1 MDRYDDF
8 IKLCEK
14 FNKNVNKFMDV
25 KEEKRNVKDDFFI
38 TSSKIY
44 TKLFSA
50 CEYIDNNTL
59 KEYGLYMNSSSCSSI
74 YFSKYKPKGKN
85 KDNLLF
91 LINNISEDIKNLEPQ
106 VQIHNDILNCLNN
119 LLSIFVDIINKYDNN
134 LSNYNLKLNTYTT
147 FYFYDVKSVKCNFDF
162 LNKLNTQIYG
172 SDIYINK
179 SKDNNSQLYSSLQRG
194 KHIKVNKQNDNSLY
208 IQGGDTISQG
218 LNDDKHVHMNDMLAS
233 QMNIKRNYIN
243 DDINTYDN
251 NNNNN
256 NNIYVNN
263 STGGQDINLPTHLN
277 SNENIKIHKS
287 NLRKRRDL
295 NNNSNN
301 NNNNN
306 SSKQVHFNTYSYL
319 DEENN
324 PDESHNN
331 NIFYQNN
338 LLSNNQ
344 KLEFKKYVDLF
355 EKEENTYIMET
366 KKKIAKISN
375 LMNIF
380 VNKIYEQNEN
390 LKMIETIIE
399 ESIDNVSQG
408 NNYLTKIKNK
418 KNINSLIFFFLICTS
433 IFLFILDFF
442 K

>member
-14 FNKNVNKFMDV
+14 LNKNGNKFVDK
-25 KEEKRNVKDDFFI
+25 KEEKRNVKDEFFI
-38 TSSKIY
+38 TSSKVY

-59 KEYGLYMNSSSCSSI
+59 KEYGLFLNSTSCSSI
-74 YFSKYKPKGKN
+74 YFSKNKPKGKN
-85 KDNLLF
+85 KDHLLF

-106 VQIHNDILNCLNN
+106 LQIHNDILNCLNN

-147 FYFYDVKSVKCNFDF
+147 FYFYDVKSLKCNFDF

-172 SDIYINK
+172 SDVYINK
-179 SKDNNSQLYSSLQRG
+179 YKDNNSELHSSLQRG
-194 KHIKVNKQNDNSLY
+194 KHIKVNKKNENSFF
-208 IQGGDTISQG
+208 IQDGDMISPG
-218 LNDDKHVHMNDMLAS
+218 LNEDTHVHMNDMVVS
-233 QMNIKRNYIN
+233 QNNVTSNYTN
-243 DDINTYDN
+243 DDINMYDHN

-256 NNIYVNN
+256 YVNN
-263 STGGQDINLPTHLN
+263 STRGKDINFPTHLN
-277 SNENIKIHKS
+277 NNDNIKIHKS

-295 NNNSNN
+295 NNNNN

-306 SSKQVHFNTYSYL
+306 NMKNKQVHFNTYNYL

-324 PDESHNN
+324 PGESHNN
-331 NIFYQNN
+331 NIFYQNS
-338 LLSNNQ
+338 LLNNNQ

-355 EKEENTYIMET
+355 EKEENTYIIET

-433 IFLFILDFF
+433 IFLFIIDFF

>member
-14 FNKNVNKFMDV
+14 FNKNGNKFVDI
-25 KEEKRNVKDDFFI
+25 KEERRNVKDEFFI
-38 TSSKIY
+38 TSSKVY

-59 KEYGLYMNSSSCSSI
+59 KEYGLFLNSTSCSSI
-74 YFSKYKPKGKN
+74 YFSKNKPKGKN
-85 KDNLLF
+85 KDHLLF
-91 LINNISEDIKNLEPQ
+91 LINNISEDIKNLVPEL
-106 VQIHNDILNCLNN
+106 QIHNDILNCLNN

-147 FYFYDVKSVKCNFDF
+147 FYFYDVKSLKCNFDF

-179 SKDNNSQLYSSLQRG
+179 YKDNNSELYSSLQRG
-194 KHIKVNKQNDNSLY
+194 KHIKVSKKDENSFF
-208 IQGGDTISQG
+208 IQDGDKISPG
-218 LNDDKHVHMNDMLAS
+218 LNKEKHVHMNDMVVS
-233 QMNIKRNYIN
+233 QINVTSNYTH
-243 DDINTYDN
+243 DDINIYDKN
-251 NNNNN
+251 NNNNY
-256 NNIYVNN
+256 YVNN
-263 STGGQDINLPTHLN
+263 STSGQDINFPTHLN
-277 SNENIKIHKS
+277 NNDSIKIHKS
-287 NLRKRRDL
+287 NLRKRKDL
-295 NNNSNN
+295 NN

-306 SSKQVHFNTYSYL
+306 NNKNNNNKQVHFNTYSYL

-324 PDESHNN
+324 PDNSHNN
-331 NIFYQNN
+331 NMFYQNS
-338 LLSNNQ
+338 LLNNNQ